1 MGKGRLPLRLSHGIC
16 GDQKMKKMLSLLL
29 CFVFL
34 LFPFSVSAQNELHV
48 IREGDRSSMKI
59 ALTFDDGPHPYRTDE
74 VLNLLESYGIRAT
87 FFVVGENVSYYP
99 EPFKRT
105 VALGHE
111 IGNHTYHHTPL
122 SDTSEKTVM
131 EEIRQTDEII
141 FKTAGFHP
149 KLFRPPEGAYGEC
162 ALKTAQSMDMRM
174 ILWTVDTRDWE
185 RPPASAI
192 VENVMKNV
200 RGGSILL
207 FHDYM
212 HKSAHTMEAL
222 EILIPKLLE
231 RGFEFV
237 TVSELIKN

>member
-1 MGKGRLPLRLSHGIC
+1 
-16 GDQKMKKMLSLLL
+16 MKKPLALFL
-29 CFVFL
+29 CLIFL
-34 LFPFSVSAQNELHV
+34 LTPVSVSAQNGLYV

-74 VLNLLESYGIRAT
+74 VLNLLEKYNIRAT

-122 SDTSEKTVM
+122 SDTCEKTVM
-131 EEIRQTDEII
+131 DEISQTDDII

-162 ALKTAQSMDMRM
+162 ALKAAQSMNMRM

-185 RPPASAI
+185 RPPAQDI
-192 VENVMKNV
+192 VDHVMKNV

-231 RGFEFV
+231 KGYKFV
-237 TVSELIKN
+237 TVSDLIEG

>member
-1 MGKGRLPLRLSHGIC
+1 
-16 GDQKMKKMLSLLL
+16 
-29 CFVFL
+29 
-34 LFPFSVSAQNELHV
+34 
-48 IREGDRSSMKI
+48 MKI
-59 ALTFDDGPHPYRTDE
+59 ALTFDDGPHPYRTNEILD
-74 VLNLLESYGIRAT
+74 LLERYHIRAT

-105 VALGHE
+105 IALGHE
-111 IGNHTYHHTPL
+111 IGNHTYHHKTL
-122 SDTSEKTVM
+122 SETCEETVM

-141 FKTAGFHP
+141 FKTAGYRP

-162 ALKTAQSMDMRM
+162 ALKAAQSMNLRM

-185 RPPASAI
+185 RPPAQTI

-200 RGGSILL
+200 KGGSILL

-222 EILIPKLLE
+222 EIIIPKLLDK
-231 RGFEFV
+231 GFEFV
-237 TVSELIKN
+237 TVSELINGDDA